1 MREVI
6 AREKRDA
13 AAQTEPVEDPAPA
26 AAAAPKPKRAE
37 RGQFER
43 VVRPKKCSMLLKEVL
58 EICYDVLE
66 KKMLADVADEAKQN
80 PKDSFPQ
87 YVSDYFVQKFGVKKI
102 AMKKLGEF
110 VGGVEHFAREN
121 ARVELF
127 GLLLGLERA
136 ETYTRHVSDAFF
148 AVMRRVFAGASATE
162 ARSLKSAK
170 ER

>member
-6 AREKRDA
+6 AREARRRGADRA
-13 AAQTEPVEDPAPA
+13 RRGPGARRGGGAQ
-26 AAAAPKPKRAE
+26 AE
-37 RGQFER
+37 EGREGQFER

-66 KKMLADVADEAKQN
+66 EKMLADVADEAKQN

-110 VGGVEHFAREN
+110 VGGVEHFAR
-121 ARVELF
+121 ARA
-127 GLLLGLERA
+127 RA
-136 ETYTRHVSDAFF
+136 SSSSACCSGSSAPRRTR
-148 AVMRRVFAGASATE
+148 AT
-162 ARSLKSAK
+162 
-170 ER
+170 